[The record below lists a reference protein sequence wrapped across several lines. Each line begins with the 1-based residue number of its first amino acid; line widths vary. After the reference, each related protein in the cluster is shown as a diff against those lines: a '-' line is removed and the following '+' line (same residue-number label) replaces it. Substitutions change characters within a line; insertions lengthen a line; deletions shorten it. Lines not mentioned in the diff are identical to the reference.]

1 MGSDPGSID
10 EGKLAQGSRPGSETL
25 SYSKQLVCVGGG
37 GRGAKSILNQ
47 GVVLKFSKFLK
58 EALLS
63 V

>member
-1 MGSDPGSID
+1 MGSDPGSVD
-10 EGKLAQGSRPGSETL
+10 EGKLAQGSGPGSETL
-25 SYSKQLVCVGGG
+25 SYSKQLVCVGR
-37 GRGAKSILNQ
+37 GRGAKSILSQ